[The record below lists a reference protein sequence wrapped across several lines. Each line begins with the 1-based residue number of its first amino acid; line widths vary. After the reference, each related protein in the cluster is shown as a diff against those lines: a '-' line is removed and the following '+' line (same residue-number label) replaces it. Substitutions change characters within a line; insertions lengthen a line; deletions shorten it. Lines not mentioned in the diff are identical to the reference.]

1 MKVKI
6 DGRKV
11 IKFLFDREIT
21 VAQMARLSG
30 VSVQAV
36 KNAVEGKPLH
46 ITSAAKIARAMGIE
60 PTDLIND
67 GNL

>member
-21 VAQMARLSG
+21 VAQMARLAG

-36 KNAVEGKPLH
+36 KNAVEGKQLH
-46 ITSAAKIARAMGIE
+46 IPSAAKIARAMGIE

-67 GNL
+67 GIL